1 MSGTEE
7 NRFAAPLAEV
17 ADVAPSHQAGTLAGR
32 GSRLGAAM
40 IDGVIT
46 VSALGAVALL
56 TPFNLFVTD
65 PAQGLWL
72 AMARNMLVG
81 FACFLLFHG
90 YLLATHGQTIG
101 KMLVK
106 IRIVRTDGSRAS
118 FARLVGLRSLV
129 NSLITVIPVAGALYG
144 MVDALF
150 IFRAERRC
158 VHDLI
163 ADTVVV
169 QA

>member
-7 NRFAAPLAEV
+7 NRFAPPLAQV
-17 ADVAPSHQAGTLAGR
+17 ADVGASHPAGTLAGR
-32 GSRLGAAM
+32 GARLGAAM
-40 IDGVIT
+40 IDVVI
-46 VSALGAVALL
+46 AMLAFGAVALL
-56 TPFNLFVTD
+56 TPFNIFVTD

-72 AMARNMLVG
+72 AMVRNTLVG
-81 FACFLLFHG
+81 FAFFLLFHG
-90 YLLATHGQTIG
+90 YLLATRGQTIG

-118 FARLVGLRSLV
+118 FARLVGLRFLV
-129 NSLITVIPVAGALYG
+129 NSLFTLVPVVGPLYG
-144 MVDALF
+144 LVDALF

>member
-1 MSGTEE
+1 MSSTEE
-7 NRFAAPLAEV
+7 NRFAPPLAQV
-17 ADVAPSHQAGTLAGR
+17 ADVAPSHPAGTLAGR
-32 GSRLGAAM
+32 GARLGAAM
-40 IDGVIT
+40 IDVVI
-46 VSALGAVALL
+46 AMLAFGAIAWL
-56 TPFNLFVTD
+56 TPFNIFVTD
-65 PAQGLWL
+65 PTQGLWL
-72 AMARNMLVG
+72 PMARNTLIG
-81 FACFLLFHG
+81 FVFFLLFHG
-90 YLLATHGQTIG
+90 YLLATRGQTIG

-106 IRIVRTDGSRAS
+106 IRIVRLDGSRAS
-118 FARLVGLRSLV
+118 FARLVGLRFFV
-129 NSLITVIPVAGALYG
+129 NSLFTLIPVVGPLYG

>member
-7 NRFAAPLAEV
+7 NRFAPPLAQV
-17 ADVAPSHQAGTLAGR
+17 ADVGPSHRAGTLASR
-32 GSRLGAAM
+32 GARLGAAL
-40 IDGVIT
+40 IDVVIAMLAFGAI
-46 VSALGAVALL
+46 ALV
-56 TPFNLFVTD
+56 TPFNIFVTD
-65 PAQGLWL
+65 PSGGLWF
-72 AMARNMLVG
+72 AMARNTLIG
-81 FACFLLFHG
+81 FVFFLLFHG
-90 YLLATHGQTIG
+90 YLLATRGQTIG

-118 FARLVGLRSLV
+118 FARLVGLRFLV
-129 NSLITVIPVAGALYG
+129 NSLFTLIPVVGPLYG
-144 MVDALF
+144 LIDVLF
-150 IFRAERRC
+150 IFRQERRC